1 MAFEGAVALVTLA
14 AAPGY
19 AAVAQIAR
27 VAAALSFGLQSA
39 ALSEAAFLFH
49 DATA

>member
-1 MAFEGAVALVTLA
+1 MAFEGADALVALA
-14 AAPGY
+14 AASGY

-27 VAAALSFGLQSA
+27 VTAALSFELQSA